1 MERIKM
7 ATKQMDGSTDVTA
20 TSTKNNG
27 GASTGGGTST
37 ANSRLD
43 VIRTTRT
50 QPTFG
55 GSVVIDGSD
64 TNESISASTI
74 AYNNSQPIGI
84 RVSSTVSGQANTI
97 LRSGALVPS
106 QTRSIHKRE
115 SFKVSRIAT
124 AIRANYFNRY
134 TGLWTTSPT
143 STTDSPGSDNAATPT
158 RAIPGELVY
167 KLGQPVPVMAD
178 YSAKNT

>member
-1 MERIKM
+1 M
-7 ATKQMDGSTDVTA
+7 ATTQMDGSTSVTA

-27 GASTGGGTST
+27 GASTGRGTST
-37 ANSRLD
+37 ANSKLD

-55 GSVVIDGSD
+55 GSVVVDGAYTD
-64 TNESISASTI
+64 EAISASVI
-74 AYNNSQPIGI
+74 AYNNSSPIGM

-115 SFKVSRIAT
+115 SFKVSKTAT
-124 AIRANYFNRY
+124 ALRANYFSRY
-134 TGLWTTSPT
+134 TGLWTTPPT
-143 STTDSPGSDNAATPT
+143 STTESPGADNAATPT
-158 RAIPGELVY
+158 RAVPGELVY
-167 KLGQPVPVMAD
+167 KLGQPVPVMVD

>member
-1 MERIKM
+1 M
-7 ATKQMDGSTDVTA
+7 ATKQMDGSSSVTA

-27 GASTGGGTST
+27 GASTGRGTST
-37 ANSRLD
+37 ANSKLD

-50 QPTFG
+50 QPAFG
-55 GSVVIDGSD
+55 GSVVIDGMD

-74 AYNNSQPIGI
+74 AYNNSQPIGM
-84 RVSSTVSGQANTI
+84 RVSSTISGQANTI

-115 SFKVSRIAT
+115 SFKVSKTAT
-124 AIRANYFNRY
+124 ALRANYFSRY
-134 TGLWTTSPT
+134 TGLWTTPPT
-143 STTDSPGSDNAATPT
+143 STTESPGSDHAATIT
-158 RAIPGELVY
+158 RAIPGVVIY
-167 KLGQPVPVMAD
+167 KLGQPIPYVAN

>member
-1 MERIKM
+1 M
-7 ATKQMDGSTDVTA
+7 ATKQIDGSTDVTK

-37 ANSRLD
+37 ANSKLD

-50 QPTFG
+50 QPAFG
-55 GSVVIDGSD
+55 GSVVIDGMD

-74 AYNNSQPIGI
+74 AYNNSQPIGM
-84 RVSSTVSGQANTI
+84 RVSSTISGQANTI

-115 SFKVSRIAT
+115 SFKVSKTAT
-124 AIRANYFNRY
+124 ALRANYFSRY
-134 TGLWTTSPT
+134 TGLWTTPPT
-143 STTDSPGSDNAATPT
+143 STTESPGADHAATIT
-158 RAIPGELVY
+158 RAIPGVVIY
-167 KLGQPVPVMAD
+167 KLGQPIPVIKD

>member
-1 MERIKM
+1 M
-7 ATKQMDGSTDVTA
+7 ATTQMDGSTSVTA

-37 ANSRLD
+37 ANSKLD

-55 GSVVIDGSD
+55 GSVVVDGAYTD
-64 TNESISASTI
+64 EAISASTI
-74 AYNNSQPIGI
+74 AYNNSSPIGM

-167 KLGQPVPVMAD
+167 KLGQPVPIMAD
-178 YSAKNT
+178 YSAKTT

>member
-1 MERIKM
+1 M
-7 ATKQMDGSTDVTA
+7 ATKQMDGSTSVTA

-37 ANSRLD
+37 ANSKLD

-50 QPTFG
+50 QPAFG
-55 GSVVIDGSD
+55 GSVVVDGAYTD
-64 TNESISASTI
+64 EAISASTI
-74 AYNNSQPIGI
+74 AYNNSSPIGM

-115 SFKVSRIAT
+115 SFKVSKTAT
-124 AIRANYFNRY
+124 ALRANYFSRY
-134 TGLWTTSPT
+134 TGLWTTPPT
-143 STTDSPGSDNAATPT
+143 STTESPGSDHAATIT
-158 RAIPGELVY
+158 RAVPGVVTY
-167 KLGQPVPVMAD
+167 KLGRPIPYVAN

>member
-7 ATKQMDGSTDVTA
+7 ATTQMDGSTSVTA

-37 ANSRLD
+37 ANSKLD

-50 QPTFG
+50 QPAFG
-55 GSVVIDGSD
+55 GSVVVDGAYTD
-64 TNESISASTI
+64 EAISASVI
-74 AYNNSQPIGI
+74 SYNNSQPIGM

-143 STTDSPGSDNAATPT
+143 STTDSPGADHAAAPT
-158 RAIPGELVY
+158 RAVPGELVY
-167 KLGQPVPVMAD
+167 KLGQPVPIMAD
-178 YSAKNT
+178 YSAKTT

>member
-1 MERIKM
+1 M
-7 ATKQMDGSTDVTA
+7 ATTQMDGSTSVTA

-37 ANSRLD
+37 ANSKLD

-50 QPTFG
+50 QPAFG
-55 GSVVIDGSD
+55 GSVVVDGAYTD
-64 TNESISASTI
+64 EAISASVI
-74 AYNNSQPIGI
+74 AYNNSSPIGM
-84 RVSSTVSGQANTI
+84 RVSSTISGQANTI

-167 KLGQPVPVMAD
+167 KLGQPVPIMAD
-178 YSAKNT
+178 YSAKTT

>member
-1 MERIKM
+1 M
-7 ATKQMDGSTDVTA
+7 ATTQMDGSTSVTA

-37 ANSRLD
+37 ANSKLD

-50 QPTFG
+50 QPAFG
-55 GSVVIDGSD
+55 GSVVVDGAYTD
-64 TNESISASTI
+64 EAISASTI
-74 AYNNSQPIGI
+74 AYNNSSPIGM

-158 RAIPGELVY
+158 RAAPGEFVY
-167 KLGQPVPVMAD
+167 KLGQPVPIMAD
-178 YSAKNT
+178 YSAKTT